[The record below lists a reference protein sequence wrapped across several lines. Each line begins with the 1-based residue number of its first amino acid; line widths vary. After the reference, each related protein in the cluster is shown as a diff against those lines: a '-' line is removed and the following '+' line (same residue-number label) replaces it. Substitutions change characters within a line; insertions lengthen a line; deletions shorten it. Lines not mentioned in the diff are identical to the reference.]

1 MLGAQVFVGAA
12 ESMGYGTSVQE
23 GPKLLKILEYL
34 LPSVLIDQDDPPSRE
49 GAIMSQPR
57 ARIASQLG
65 LALALILAL
74 VISGSTLFALRSLD
88 SANLDTREE
97 HLASEARLL
106 ADQLNTFHSSL
117 RESTQRLS
125 GLFENRFR
133 SGLSLHPEQPVSVA
147 GVQTPGL
154 HLGDVVLNNNFEEV
168 DEFKQMTAG
177 VATLFVRSGDD
188 FIRVSTSLSKQD
200 GSRAIGTLLD
210 HAHPAYQKL
219 MAGQGYVGRALLFE
233 RFYMTQYTPVLD
245 RAGKVI
251 AVLFV
256 GFDYTDAQNA
266 QFDNLQRFRIGHSGS
281 LALLDEQHKWLVP
294 PAGVQG
300 LDQAAQVMTDAA
312 QQPGKGRFW
321 SDQGEDFY
329 SLAVPFAGGPWSVV
343 ASMPKAEIR
352 AVTWSV
358 GIRLVIGSLLAMLL
372 AVGATVWLLRSKL
385 APLSDLVRQAQA
397 LGGGDLSAR
406 LNVSSH
412 DEIGQLAR
420 SFNQM
425 GEALSTMVEH
435 IRRSAAEVNGRAQA
449 LSGLSS
455 GAYEGMEQQSGEI
468 TSMAGAVEEFS
479 ATSLNIAD
487 NMGSTQR
494 LAEENAQQTHIG
506 RESMEQAS
514 SSLEQI
520 AGALNSTAT
529 VINTLGQRSQ
539 EIGGIV
545 GVITAIADQTNL
557 LALNAAIEA
566 ARAGEQGR
574 GFAVVADEVRNL
586 ASRTREATDEISQMI
601 NSIQQETGHAI
612 ETMEQGN
619 RLMQEGLSRNA
630 DVASAL
636 ALIDEQSRSAGEQF
650 AAITTATQEQSSTA
664 TVLSSNLQ
672 SIAQA
677 NSEQREVVS
686 NLALTARELE
696 TLAADLRQEVDRFR

>member
-1 MLGAQVFVGAA
+1 M
-12 ESMGYGTSVQE
+12 
-23 GPKLLKILEYL
+23 P
-34 LPSVLIDQDDPPSRE
+34 
-49 GAIMSQPR
+49 QPR

-65 LALALILAL
+65 LALAVVLAI
-74 VISGSTLFALRSLD
+74 VISGSTVFALRSLD
-88 SANLDTREE
+88 AANLATREE

-106 ADQLNTFHSSL
+106 ADQLNTFHGTL

-125 GLFENRFR
+125 GLFEKRF
-133 SGLSLHPEQPVSVA
+133 SGGLSLHPDQPVTVA
-147 GVQTPGL
+147 GTQTPGL

-177 VATLFVRSGDD
+177 VATVFVRSGDD

-219 MAGQGYVGRALLFE
+219 MAGQSYVGRALLFE
-233 RFYMTQYTPVLD
+233 RLYMTQYTPVRD
-245 RAGKVI
+245 SAGQVI

-266 QFDNLQRFRIGHSGS
+266 QFDNLKRFRIGQTGS
-281 LALLDEQHKWLVP
+281 LALLDEQQKWLVP
-294 PAGVQG
+294 PAGVQALEPAG
-300 LDQAAQVMTDAA
+300 ATIAELAR
-312 QQPGKGRFW
+312 QPGKGHFW
-321 SDQGEDFY
+321 SDKNEDFY
-329 SLAVPFAGGPWSVV
+329 SVAVPFEGGPWSVV

-358 GIRLVIGSLLAMLL
+358 GLRLVIGSLLAMLL

-385 APLSDLVRQAQA
+385 APLGDLVRQADA
-397 LGGGDLSAR
+397 LGKGDLSAR
-406 LNVSSH
+406 LNVSSQ
-412 DEIGQLAR
+412 DEIGQLAG

-425 GEALSTMVEH
+425 GQALSTMVEH
-435 IRRSAAEVNGRAQA
+435 IRKAAAEVNGRAQA
-449 LSGLSS
+449 LSGLSG

-468 TSMAGAVEEFS
+468 SSMAGAVEEFS

-487 NMGSTQR
+487 NMGNTER
-494 LAEENAQQTHIG
+494 LAQENAQQTRIG
-506 RESMEQAS
+506 RTSMEEAS
-514 SSLEQI
+514 ASLEQI

-529 VINTLGQRSQ
+529 VINTLGQRSE

-586 ASRTREATDEISQMI
+586 ASRTREATDEISGMI
-601 NSIQQETGHAI
+601 NSIQQETGNAI
-612 ETMEQGN
+612 ATMEQGN
-619 RLMQEGLSRNA
+619 VLMQEGLSRNA
-630 DVASAL
+630 NVASAL
-636 ALIDEQSRSAGEQF
+636 ARIDEQSRSAGQQF

-664 TVLSSNLQ
+664 TLLSSNLQ
-672 SIAQA
+672 SIALA

-686 NLALTARELE
+686 NLAITAKELE
-696 TLAADLRQEVDRFR
+696 KLAADLRQEVDRFR

>member
-1 MLGAQVFVGAA
+1 
-12 ESMGYGTSVQE
+12 
-23 GPKLLKILEYL
+23 
-34 LPSVLIDQDDPPSRE
+34 
-49 GAIMSQPR
+49 MSQPR

-65 LALALILAL
+65 LALAVILAI

-88 SANLDTREE
+88 TANLATREE

-106 ADQLNTFHSSL
+106 ADQLSTFHGTL
-117 RESTQRLS
+117 RESTQRLA
-125 GLFENRFR
+125 GLFEKRFNA
-133 SGLSLHPEQPVSVA
+133 GLSVHPDEPVAVA
-147 GVQTPGL
+147 GTQTPGL
-154 HLGDVVLNNNFEEV
+154 HLGGEVLNNNFKEV

-177 VATLFVRSGDD
+177 VATVFVRSGED

-200 GSRAIGTLLD
+200 GNRAIGTLLD
-210 HAHPAYQKL
+210 HANPAYARL
-219 MAGQGYVGRALLFE
+219 MAGQSYVGRALLFE
-233 RFYMTQYTPVLD
+233 RSYMTQYTPVRD
-245 RAGKVI
+245 SAGKVI

-266 QFDNLQRFRIGHSGS
+266 QFANLKRFRIGQTGS
-281 LALLDEQHKWLVP
+281 LALLDEQSKWLVP
-294 PAGVQG
+294 IAGVQA
-300 LDQAAQVMTDAA
+300 LDKAVPAIAALAKT
-312 QQPGKGRFW
+312 PGKGNFW
-321 SDQGEDFY
+321 SDTSEDFY
-329 SLAVPFAGGPWSVV
+329 SVAVPFDGGPWSVV
-343 ASMPKAEIR
+343 ASMPQDEIS

-358 GIRLVIGSLLAMLL
+358 GIQLAIGSLLAMLI
-372 AVGATVWLLRSKL
+372 AVGSAVWLLRSKL
-385 APLSDLVRQAQA
+385 APLGDLVRQAEA
-397 LGGGDLSAR
+397 LGAGDLSVR
-406 LNVSSH
+406 LNVSSN

-420 SFNQM
+420 AFNQM
-425 GEALSTMVEH
+425 SQALSTMVEH
-435 IRRSAAEVNGRAQA
+435 IRRASQEVNSRAQA
-449 LSGLSS
+449 LSGLSG

-494 LAEENAQQTHIG
+494 LAQENAQQTQIG
-506 RESMEQAS
+506 RTSMGEAS

-545 GVITAIADQTNL
+545 GVITSIAEQTNL

-586 ASRTREATDEISQMI
+586 ASRTRQATDEISGMI
-601 NSIQQETGHAI
+601 QSIQQETGNAI
-612 ETMEQGN
+612 STMEQGKV
-619 RLMQEGLSRNA
+619 LMQEGLSRNA
-630 DVASAL
+630 NVASAL
-636 ALIDEQSRSAGEQF
+636 ARIDEQSRSAGEQF

-664 TVLSSNLQ
+664 TLLSSNLQ
-672 SIAQA
+672 SIALA

-686 NLALTARELE
+686 NLAVTAKELE
-696 TLAADLRQEVDRFR
+696 SLAAELRQEVDRFR

>member
-1 MLGAQVFVGAA
+1 
-12 ESMGYGTSVQE
+12 
-23 GPKLLKILEYL
+23 
-34 LPSVLIDQDDPPSRE
+34 
-49 GAIMSQPR
+49 MSQPR

-106 ADQLNTFHSSL
+106 ADQLNTFHGSL

-125 GLFENRFR
+125 GLFENRFS
-133 SGLSLHPEQPVSVA
+133 SGLSLHPEQPVNVA

-210 HAHPAYQKL
+210 HGHPAYQKL
-219 MAGQGYVGRALLFE
+219 MAGQGYVGRAVLFE

-245 RAGKVI
+245 RDGKVI

-266 QFDNLQRFRIGHSGS
+266 QFANLKRFRIGQSGS
-281 LALLDEQHKWLVP
+281 LALLDEQNKWLVP
-294 PAGVQG
+294 PAGVQA
-300 LDQAAQVMTDAA
+300 LEPAAQIMAA
-312 QQPGKGRFW
+312 AAKEPGKGRFW

-329 SLAVPFAGGPWSVV
+329 SLAVPFEGGPWSVV

-385 APLSDLVRQAQA
+385 APLGDLVRQAQA

-494 LAEENAQQTHIG
+494 LAQDNAQQTHIG

-514 SSLEQI
+514 ASLEQI

-601 NSIQQETGHAI
+601 NSIQQETGNAI

-630 DVASAL
+630 NVASAL

-696 TLAADLRQEVDRFR
+696 TLAADLRREVDRFR

>member
-1 MLGAQVFVGAA
+1 
-12 ESMGYGTSVQE
+12 
-23 GPKLLKILEYL
+23 
-34 LPSVLIDQDDPPSRE
+34 
-49 GAIMSQPR
+49 MSQPR

-65 LALALILAL
+65 LALAVILAI
-74 VISGSTLFALRSLD
+74 VISGSTVFALRSLD
-88 SANLDTREE
+88 TANLATREE

-106 ADQLNTFHSSL
+106 ADQLSTFHGTL

-125 GLFENRFR
+125 GLFEKRF
-133 SGLSLHPEQPVSVA
+133 SAGLSVHPDEPVTVA

-154 HLGDVVLNNNFEEV
+154 HLGGEVLNNNFKEV

-177 VATLFVRSGDD
+177 VATLFVRSGED

-210 HAHPAYQKL
+210 HAHPAYARL
-219 MAGQGYVGRALLFE
+219 IAGQGYVGRALLFE
-233 RFYMTQYTPVLD
+233 RSYMTQYTPVRD
-245 RAGKVI
+245 SGGKVI

-266 QFDNLQRFRIGHSGS
+266 QFENLKRFRIGKTGS
-281 LALLDEQHKWLVP
+281 LALLDEQGKWLVP
-294 PAGVQG
+294 IAGVQAQ
-300 LDQAAQVMTDAA
+300 DQAVSAVVALSKT
-312 QQPGKGRFW
+312 PGKGDFW
-321 SDQGEDFY
+321 SDKSEDFY
-329 SLAVPFAGGPWSVV
+329 SVAVPFDGGPWSVV
-343 ASMPKAEIR
+343 ASMPQDEIS

-358 GIRLVIGSLLAMLL
+358 GIQLAIGSLLAMLI
-372 AVGATVWLLRSKL
+372 AVGSAVWLLRSKL
-385 APLSDLVRQAQA
+385 APLGDLVSQAEA
-397 LGGGDLSAR
+397 LGAGDLSVR
-406 LNVSSH
+406 LNVSSN

-420 SFNQM
+420 AFNQM
-425 GEALSTMVEH
+425 SQALSTMVEH
-435 IRRSAAEVNGRAQA
+435 IRKASEEVNSRAQA
-449 LSGLSS
+449 LSGLSG

-487 NMGSTQR
+487 NMGNTQR
-494 LAEENAQQTHIG
+494 MAQENAQQTQIG
-506 RESMEQAS
+506 RTSMQEAS

-545 GVITAIADQTNL
+545 GVITSIADQTNL

-586 ASRTREATDEISQMI
+586 ASRTREATDEISGMI
-601 NSIQQETGHAI
+601 QSIQQETGNAI
-612 ETMEQGN
+612 STMEQGN
-619 RLMQEGLSRNA
+619 VLMQEGLSRNA
-630 DVASAL
+630 NVASAL
-636 ALIDEQSRSAGEQF
+636 ARIDEQSRSAGQQF

-664 TVLSSNLQ
+664 TLLSSNLQ
-672 SIAQA
+672 SIALA

-686 NLALTARELE
+686 NLAITAKELE
-696 TLAADLRQEVDRFR
+696 SLAADLRHEVDRFR

>member
-1 MLGAQVFVGAA
+1 
-12 ESMGYGTSVQE
+12 
-23 GPKLLKILEYL
+23 
-34 LPSVLIDQDDPPSRE
+34 
-49 GAIMSQPR
+49 MSQPR

-65 LALALILAL
+65 LALAVILAV
-74 VISGSTLFALRSLD
+74 VISGSTVFALRSLD

-106 ADQLNTFHSSL
+106 ADQLSTFHGTL

-125 GLFENRFR
+125 GLFEKRF
-133 SGLSLHPEQPVSVA
+133 SAGLSVQADQPVAVA
-147 GVQTPGL
+147 GVQTPSL
-154 HLGDVVLNNNFEEV
+154 YLGKVLLNNNFDGV
-168 DEFKQMTAG
+168 DEFKQMSGG
-177 VATLFVRSGDD
+177 VATVFVRSGDD
-188 FIRVSTSLSKQD
+188 FIRISTSLTKQD
-200 GSRAIGTLLD
+200 GSRAIGTVLD
-210 HAHPAYQKL
+210 RQGPAYSRVVG
-219 MAGQGYVGRALLFE
+219 GQTYIGRAVLFD
-233 RFYMTQYTPVLD
+233 RSYMTQYSPVRD
-245 RAGKVI
+245 ASGKVI
-251 AVLFV
+251 AVLFI

-266 QFDNLQRFRIGHSGS
+266 QFDNLKRFRIGQTGS
-281 LALLDEQHKWLVP
+281 LALLDEQKHWLVA
-294 PAGVQG
+294 PAGVQAPDQSVPVM
-300 LDQAAQVMTDAA
+300 LDLAKT
-312 QQPGKGRFW
+312 PGKGRFW
-321 SDQGEDFY
+321 SDKLEDFY
-329 SLAVPFAGGPWSVV
+329 SVSVPFDGGPWAVV

-358 GIRLVIGSLLAMLL
+358 GTRLVIGSLLAMLL

-385 APLSDLVRQAQA
+385 APLSDLVRQAEA
-397 LGGGDLSAR
+397 LGAGDLSAR

-425 GEALSTMVEH
+425 GEALSTMVSH
-435 IRRSAAEVNGRAQA
+435 IRKASEEVNGRAQA
-449 LSGLSS
+449 LSGLSG

-487 NMGSTQR
+487 NMGNTERMAQ
-494 LAEENAQQTHIG
+494 ENAQQTRIG
-506 RESMEQAS
+506 RNSMAQAS
-514 SSLEQI
+514 SSLEHI
-520 AGALNSTAT
+520 ATALNSTAT

-545 GVITAIADQTNL
+545 GVITSIAEQTNL

-586 ASRTREATDEISQMI
+586 ASRTRQATDEISGMI
-601 NSIQQETGHAI
+601 QSIQQETGNAI
-612 ETMEQGN
+612 STMEQGN
-619 RLMQEGLSRNA
+619 ALMQEGLSRNA

-636 ALIDEQSRSAGEQF
+636 ARIDEQSRSAGQQF

-664 TVLSSNLQ
+664 TLLSSNLQ
-672 SIAQA
+672 SIALA

-686 NLALTARELE
+686 NLAITAKELE
-696 TLAADLRQEVDRFR
+696 TLAAGLRQEVDRFR

>member
-1 MLGAQVFVGAA
+1 
-12 ESMGYGTSVQE
+12 
-23 GPKLLKILEYL
+23 
-34 LPSVLIDQDDPPSRE
+34 
-49 GAIMSQPR
+49 MSQPR

-106 ADQLNTFHSSL
+106 ADQLSTFHGSL

-125 GLFENRFR
+125 GLFENRFS

-154 HLGDVVLNNNFEEV
+154 HLGDVVLNNNFAEV
-168 DEFKQMTAG
+168 DQFKQMTAG

-188 FIRVSTSLSKQD
+188 FVRVSTSLSKQD

-245 RAGKVI
+245 RSGKVI

-266 QFDNLQRFRIGHSGS
+266 QFANLKRFRIGQSGS
-281 LALLDEQHKWLVP
+281 LALLDEQNKWLVP
-294 PAGVQG
+294 PAGVQAPE
-300 LDQAAQVMTDAA
+300 QAAQVMAQAA
-312 QQPGKGRFW
+312 KEPGKGRFW

-329 SLAVPFAGGPWSVV
+329 SLAVPFEGGPWSVV
-343 ASMPKAEIR
+343 TSMPKAEIR

-406 LNVSSH
+406 LNVASH

-435 IRRSAAEVNGRAQA
+435 IRRSAAEVNGRAQV

-494 LAEENAQQTHIG
+494 LAQENAQQTHIG
-506 RESMEQAS
+506 RTSMQEAS

-601 NSIQQETGHAI
+601 TSIQQETGHAI
-612 ETMEQGN
+612 QTMEQGN

-686 NLALTARELE
+686 NLAVTARELE

>member
-1 MLGAQVFVGAA
+1 
-12 ESMGYGTSVQE
+12 
-23 GPKLLKILEYL
+23 
-34 LPSVLIDQDDPPSRE
+34 
-49 GAIMSQPR
+49 MSQPR

-65 LALALILAL
+65 LALAVILAV
-74 VISGSTLFALRSLD
+74 VISGSTVFALRSLD

-106 ADQLNTFHSSL
+106 ADQLNTFHSTL

-125 GLFENRFR
+125 GLFEKRF
-133 SGLSLHPEQPVSVA
+133 SAGLSTRPEQPVAVA

-154 HLGDVVLNNNFEEV
+154 YLGEEVLNNNFAEV
-168 DEFKQMTAG
+168 DEFKQMSGG
-177 VATLFVRSGDD
+177 VATVFVRSGED
-188 FIRVSTSLSKQD
+188 FIRVSTSLTKQD
-200 GSRAIGTLLD
+200 GSRAIGTALD
-210 HAHPAYQKL
+210 HQHPAYQRL
-219 MAGQGYVGRALLFE
+219 LGGQGYVGRAVLFD
-233 RFYMTQYTPVLD
+233 RSYMTQYSPVRD
-245 RAGKVI
+245 ASGKVI

-266 QFDNLQRFRIGHSGS
+266 QFDNLKRFRIGQTGS
-281 LALLDEQHKWLVP
+281 LALLDEQKHWLVP
-294 PAGVQG
+294 PAGVQA
-300 LDQAAQVMTDAA
+300 LDQSIPVILDLAAK
-312 QQPGKGRFW
+312 PGKGRFW
-321 SDQGEDFY
+321 SDKNEDFY
-329 SLAVPFAGGPWSVV
+329 SVAVPFEGGPWSVV

-358 GIRLVIGSLLAMLL
+358 GIRLAIGSLLAMLL
-372 AVGATVWLLRSKL
+372 AVGAAVWLLRSKL
-385 APLSDLVRQAQA
+385 QPLGDLVRQAEA
-397 LGGGDLSAR
+397 LGAGDLSAR

-425 GEALSTMVEH
+425 GEALSTMVSH
-435 IRRSAAEVNGRAQA
+435 IRKAAEDVNSRAQA
-449 LSGLSS
+449 LSGLSG

-487 NMGSTQR
+487 NMGNTER
-494 LAEENAQQTHIG
+494 LAQDNAQQTKIG
-506 RESMEQAS
+506 RTSMQEAS
-514 SSLEQI
+514 SSLEHI
-520 AGALNSTAT
+520 ATALNSTAT

-545 GVITAIADQTNL
+545 GVITAIAEQTNL

-586 ASRTREATDEISQMI
+586 ASRTRQATDEISGMI
-601 NSIQQETGHAI
+601 QSIQQETGNAI
-612 ETMEQGN
+612 STMEQGN
-619 RLMQEGLSRNA
+619 VLMQEGLARNA

-636 ALIDEQSRSAGEQF
+636 ARIDEQSRSAGQQF

-664 TVLSSNLQ
+664 TLLSSNLQ
-672 SIAQA
+672 SIALA

-686 NLALTARELE
+686 NLAITAKELE
-696 TLAADLRQEVDRFR
+696 TLAAGLRHEVDRFR

>member
-1 MLGAQVFVGAA
+1 
-12 ESMGYGTSVQE
+12 
-23 GPKLLKILEYL
+23 
-34 LPSVLIDQDDPPSRE
+34 
-49 GAIMSQPR
+49 MSQPR

-65 LALALILAL
+65 LALAVILAV
-74 VISGSTLFALRSLD
+74 VISGSTVFALRSLD

-106 ADQLNTFHSSL
+106 ADQLSTFHGTL

-125 GLFENRFR
+125 GLLEKRFGA
-133 SGLSLHPEQPVSVA
+133 GLSVQADQPVAVA
-147 GVQTPGL
+147 GVQTPSL
-154 HLGDVVLNNNFEEV
+154 YLGKALLNNNFGDV
-168 DEFKQMTAG
+168 DEFKQISGG
-177 VATLFVRSGDD
+177 VATVFVRSGDD
-188 FIRVSTSLSKQD
+188 FIRISTSLTKQD
-200 GSRAIGTLLD
+200 GSRAIGTVLD
-210 HAHPAYQKL
+210 RQGPAYSRVVG
-219 MAGQGYVGRALLFE
+219 GQTYIGRAVLFD
-233 RFYMTQYTPVLD
+233 RSYMTQYSPVRD
-245 RAGKVI
+245 ASGKVI
-251 AVLFV
+251 AVLFI
-256 GFDYTDAQNA
+256 GFDYTDEQNA
-266 QFDNLQRFRIGHSGS
+266 QFDNLKRFRIGQTGS
-281 LALLDEQHKWLVP
+281 LALLDEQKHWLVP
-294 PAGVQG
+294 PAGVQAP
-300 LDQAAQVMTDAA
+300 DQAVPVMLDLAKA
-312 QQPGKGRFW
+312 PGKGRFW
-321 SDQGEDFY
+321 SDKQEDFY
-329 SLAVPFAGGPWSVV
+329 SVSVPFAGGPWSVV

-358 GIRLVIGSLLAMLL
+358 GIRLVIGSMLAMLL

-385 APLSDLVRQAQA
+385 APLSDLVRQAEA

-425 GEALSTMVEH
+425 GEALSTMVSH
-435 IRRSAAEVNGRAQA
+435 IRRAAEEVNGRAQA
-449 LSGLSS
+449 LSGLSG

-487 NMGSTQR
+487 NMGNTER
-494 LAEENAQQTHIG
+494 LAQENAQQTRIG
-506 RESMEQAS
+506 RNSMQEAS
-514 SSLEQI
+514 SSLEHI
-520 AGALNSTAT
+520 ATALNSTAT

-545 GVITAIADQTNL
+545 GVITSIAEQTNL

-586 ASRTREATDEISQMI
+586 ASRTRQATDEISGMI
-601 NSIQQETGHAI
+601 QSIQQETGNAI
-612 ETMEQGN
+612 STMEQGN
-619 RLMQEGLSRNA
+619 ALMQEGLSRNA

-636 ALIDEQSRSAGEQF
+636 ARIDEQSRSAGQQF

-664 TVLSSNLQ
+664 TLLSSNLQ
-672 SIAQA
+672 SIALA

-686 NLALTARELE
+686 NLAITAKELE
-696 TLAADLRQEVDRFR
+696 TLAAGLRQEVDRFR